1 MSQVDGGRRRSTVLP
16 MMVTTVLQ
24 VQTSSEWLEGQP
36 VGEFST
42 PTPRVPPRPALKPL
56 LDSAPEP
63 KAPPKTP
70 LSQSDGALH
79 CLRKTFRSARELLR
93 DQERARS
100 ASELPALPTALPEID
115 RLLGGGLD
123 RGRLVELVGARS
135 SGRFSLVLAALAA
148 ATSIGEAAALVDL
161 GDGFDPAGAELAGV
175 DLERL
180 LWSRPRRIKDA
191 FAATEMLLESGF
203 PLVVLDLGTPPVPGG
218 RGQDAFWLRLARA
231 AQVHR
236 GALLVSAPYR
246 VSGPA
251 AAKVIGTESPRVSWL
266 GARLLLGLESR
277 VRVEKV
283 RGASAPPAG
292 VALELAVAGEL
303 PFRRR
308 RAPRVVAPPL
318 EQPLP
323 RVASATAR
331 TAVAV

>member
-1 MSQVDGGRRRSTVLP
+1 MMALLESTNA
-16 MMVTTVLQ
+16 TFRQ
-24 VQTSSEWLEGQP
+24 SSEWLEGS
-36 VGEFST
+36 VGKLST
-42 PTPRVPPRPALKPL
+42 PTPRVASRPALKPA
-56 LDSAPEP
+56 LDPEQD
-63 KAPPKTP
+63 P
-70 LSQSDGALH
+70 LH
-79 CLRKTFRSARELLR
+79 FLRKTFKSAREITR
-93 DQERARS
+93 DHERAR
-100 ASELPALPTALPEID
+100 AANELPALPTALPDLD

-123 RGRLVELVGARS
+123 RGRLVELVGGRS
-135 SGRFSLVLAALAA
+135 SGRFSLVISALAA

-231 AQVHR
+231 AQTHR
-236 GALLVSAPYR
+236 VALLISAPYR

-251 AAKVIGTESPRVSWL
+251 AAKVLGTEFARPSWL
-266 GARLLLGLESR
+266 GSRLLLGLETR
-277 VRVEKV
+277 VRLDKV
-283 RGASAPPAG
+283 RGATPTLTAAY
-292 VALELAVAGEL
+292 LELAVAGQL

-308 RAPRVVAPPL
+308 RPELPIERPAQRLTQRPIDLPPAL
-318 EQPLP
+318 
-323 RVASATAR
+323 